1 MGNACLERVNA
12 DEWNCLLWD
21 TEILV
26 TACRKVQPNLLF
38 IFSTEWEN
46 AQPLNLSKWD
56 TLDKEV
62 PWGQVWG
69 HLKKKK
75 KGLVIR
81 DSAAVVTGV
90 PLPRQALLDTQNTD
104 VWWTNTQ
111 EMHWA

>member
-38 IFSTEWEN
+38 NFSTEWEN

-56 TLDKEV
+56 TLDKGPEDRCE
-62 PWGQVWG
+62 GT
-69 HLKKKK
+69 KKKK
-75 KGLVIR
+75 SLVIR